1 MFPDCV
7 DLLLSIEFNAA
18 DHYSNTPAL
27 AAWVDKS
34 QAEPFAS
41 DYDHRTWPFGL
52 KQNPRN
58 NEREARTS
66 LATLRGGLSVMPLRS
81 VSVIGIGSTNFGRQ
95 EGQSLID
102 LACAAANEAIADAGV
117 RRDRIQAFYLGN
129 FASGILVGEETIAPK
144 VAYQLG
150 LGTIPATKVEGA
162 CASAGIAVRHGFLLT
177 ATGLA
182 DVVLVA
188 GAEKMTS
195 ATTAQNT
202 AALAAAAEE
211 LEYSAGLTFA
221 GAFGIWS
228 HRHMHEFGTTREQLA
243 LVSIKNKKN
252 GIPNPRAQFRK
263 EITLDDVLESRLV
276 ADPLRLYDCCPISDG
291 AAALVLCATEMAG
304 EYCAKPVEIIGSGQ
318 ATGSIN
324 LYEADSLVAFKA
336 TVEAARQAYDMAGLK
351 PADIDVVE
359 LHDCFTTAEIIDSED
374 LGLFEKGRGGP
385 AVEEGMTQIKGKIPI
400 NPSGGLLSKG
410 HPVGATGCGQA
421 YEVIKQLR
429 GEHEN
434 QVSGA
439 EIGLAHN
446 LGATGAV
453 STVHIFRRS

>member
-1 MFPDCV
+1 VVNM
-7 DLLLSIEFNAA
+7 
-18 DHYSNTPAL
+18 
-27 AAWVDKS
+27 
-34 QAEPFAS
+34 
-41 DYDHRTWPFGL
+41 
-52 KQNPRN
+52 
-58 NEREARTS
+58 
-66 LATLRGGLSVMPLRS
+66 RS
-81 VSVIGIGSTNFGRQ
+81 VSVIGIGSTNFGRL
-95 EGQSLID
+95 EGWSLVD
-102 LACAAANEAIADAGV
+102 MACEAANEAIADAGV
-117 RRDRIQAFYLGN
+117 PREKIQAFYLGN
-129 FASGILVGEETIAPK
+129 FGSGILVGQETIAPK
-144 VAYQLG
+144 IGYQLG

-162 CASAGIAVRHGFLLT
+162 CASAGIALRHGFLLV

-182 DVVLVA
+182 DIVLVA

-195 ATTAQNT
+195 ATTAQST

-211 LEYSAGLTFA
+211 LEYKAGLTFA

-228 HRHMHEFGTTREQLA
+228 HRHMHEFGTTRKQLA

-263 EITLDDVLESRLV
+263 KMTLDDVLESRMI

-291 AAALVLCATEMAG
+291 AASLVLCTTEMAG
-304 EYCAKPVEIIGSGQ
+304 EYCDKPVEIMGSGH
-318 ATGSIN
+318 ATACSNI
-324 LYEADSLVAFKA
+324 YEAESLVQFRA
-336 TVEAARQAYDMAGLK
+336 TIEAARQAYDMAGLK
-351 PADIDVVE
+351 PSDIDVVE
-359 LHDCFTTAEIIDSED
+359 LHDCFTMAEIIDSED
-374 LGLFEKGRGGP
+374 LGFFEKGQGGP
-385 AVEEGMTQIKGKIPI
+385 AVEEGLTQVRGKIPI

-429 GEHEN
+429 GDHEN

-453 STVHIFRRS
+453 STVHVFRRR